1 MWNLSTAL
9 YYKAGGK
16 PWRLNS
22 AREGVCYIGIAFRRG
37 DEGGKT
43 ACCAAQM
50 FLDSG
55 DGIVF
60 LGEFGPWYSPDEKQ
74 FHLTPDAATRLLSG
88 VLKTYGDLDGK
99 PLKEIF
105 LHCRSTVTDEEF
117 AGYQKA
123 CPTGCKL
130 VGVRVRPDRFGP
142 RLFRTGSV
150 PVMRG
155 TFWKLG
161 PRSAYLYGTGFKPR
175 LGTYDG
181 WETPAPLRIDIE
193 HGDAEI
199 EAVGTDIYG
208 LTKLNYN
215 ACRLGKNQPVTV
227 GYSDAVGEILIS
239 NPTIQARRPN
249 FKYYI

>member
-1 MWNLSTAL
+1 
-9 YYKAGGK
+9 
-16 PWRLNS
+16 
-22 AREGVCYIGIAFRRG
+22 
-37 DEGGKT
+37 
-43 ACCAAQM
+43 
-50 FLDSG
+50 
-55 DGIVF
+55 
-60 LGEFGPWYSPDEKQ
+60 
-74 FHLTPDAATRLLSG
+74 
-88 VLKTYGDLDGK
+88 
-99 PLKEIF
+99 
-105 LHCRSTVTDEEF
+105 
-117 AGYQKA
+117 
-123 CPTGCKL
+123 
-130 VGVRVRPDRFGP
+130 
-142 RLFRTGSV
+142 
-150 PVMRG
+150 MRG